1 MYDIRTLPVKHTGM
15 PAETHPYNPAH
26 LPFEAWTTMPKKTMS
41 AAGNFGA
48 RLVELRKSAGY
59 TQGELAAEL
68 GVTRR
73 MVAYYE
79 GETEHPPA
87 NLLPGLAKALGVT
100 IEQLL
105 GTEPLRR
112 QTKARNSRLERRLQA
127 IEKLDA
133 RTKRQV
139 IQLLDTFIANEKLKQ
154 RLEKQPA

>member
-1 MYDIRTLPVKHTGM
+1 
-15 PAETHPYNPAH
+15 
-26 LPFEAWTTMPKKTMS
+26 MPKKTMS

-48 RLVELRKSAGY
+48 RLVELRKAAGY

-105 GTEPLRR
+105 GSDPCAVKRSRVTAAWSGGCRR
-112 QTKARNSRLERRLQA
+112 SRSSTPGPSAR
-127 IEKLDA
+127 
-133 RTKRQV
+133 
-139 IQLLDTFIANEKLKQ
+139 
-154 RLEKQPA
+154 